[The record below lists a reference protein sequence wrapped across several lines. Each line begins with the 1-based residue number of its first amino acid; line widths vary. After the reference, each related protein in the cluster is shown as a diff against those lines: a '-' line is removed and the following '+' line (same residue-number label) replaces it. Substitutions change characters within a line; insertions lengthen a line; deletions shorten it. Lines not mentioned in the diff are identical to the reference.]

1 MRMQSLGSK
10 SSLFVQEKMPI
21 SHRKGITAK
30 ANDREWRRRRDAQE
44 DGVVLE
50 RAVRARKS
58 TDFKRKD
65 PGIGAPVVGKFRGGT
80 LKLSRKD
87 LHEIQG
93 PSTQRVRRGKRGKR

>member
-10 SSLFVQEKMPI
+10 SSLFVQEKMPLC
-21 SHRKGITAK
+21 HRKGIAAK
-30 ANDREWRRRRDAQE
+30 ANDRESRRRQEAQE
-44 DGVVLE
+44 NGVVLE
-50 RAVRARKS
+50 RAVRVRKS

-93 PSTQRVRRGKRGKR
+93 PSTQRARHGKRGRR